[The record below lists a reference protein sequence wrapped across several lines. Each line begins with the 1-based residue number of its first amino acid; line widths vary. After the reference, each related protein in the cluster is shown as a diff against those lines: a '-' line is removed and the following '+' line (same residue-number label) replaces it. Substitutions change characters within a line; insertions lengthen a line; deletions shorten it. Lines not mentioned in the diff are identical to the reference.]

1 MLKTIFFN
9 IIIFG
14 LLGALFLGAMVFNN
28 MYANSVGIDLTERKI
43 YSLSKGSQKIAADTK
58 APITLQLFF
67 SESNSTGMTAL
78 RDYKARVQSLLQEYV
93 KLGKGNIHLEII
105 DPEPFSEA
113 QDSAAAFGLT
123 AASTGSFQN
132 TIYFGLAGTNN
143 LGDTMVIGFFDPSK
157 EAFLEYDI
165 STLLYSLNEP
175 EIAKLTIVTDLEIAG
190 GENPLNGKTTAAFV
204 LYQQLEK
211 MFDITLIS
219 SSTKSLP
226 SNTDVLLLW
235 HSQNINE
242 ALLFSIDQFL
252 MRQGRALALVD
263 AHYESDLMAQ
273 MGSVGVNSS
282 FLPLLASYGIKFDN
296 ENVVLDALTGLE
308 VRNPAGGLIRHLGF
322 LGLTREQINPNDI
335 TTTDLDSINGASFG
349 TLSLGSNSL
358 LSQTVLLS
366 SSAANDLMPAQRY
379 MATRNPAVFAEK
391 FTKGDEAFIL
401 AAGYSGSAVS
411 HFADAQAPDG
421 ENIIRRT
428 NSLNLVVI
436 ADADIA
442 ADRFWVQ
449 SSNFFGQMVSTPF
462 ANNGDFIINTLENLS
477 GSDGLI
483 GIRSR
488 ATFDRPFTRV
498 QAIRLIAEENFRAQE
513 KRLQKQLEQTEK
525 ALAQLQI
532 PDNNVALSAEQEAT
546 INGFTEQRMA
556 IRKSLREV
564 QFQLQ
569 RDIEALGDILKLINI
584 VLAPVVL
591 VLLLLLIAKICR
603 KRAPK
608 TSV

>member
-401 AAGYSGSAVS
+401 AARYSGSAVS

-498 QAIRLIAEENFRAQE
+498 QVIRLIAEENFRAQE

-608 TSV
+608 TSF